1 MKFSNNKLKLSKN
14 KSSETFQDIN
24 GFFLLTFCY
33 FEYLVVS
40 KENV

>member
-24 GFFLLTFCY
+24 GFFSVNILLF
-33 FEYLVVS
+33 
-40 KENV
+40 